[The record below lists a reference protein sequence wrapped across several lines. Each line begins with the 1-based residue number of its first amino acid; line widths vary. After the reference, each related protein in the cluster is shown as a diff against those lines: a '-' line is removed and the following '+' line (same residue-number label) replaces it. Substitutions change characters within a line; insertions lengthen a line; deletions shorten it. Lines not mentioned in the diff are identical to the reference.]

1 MTRGPLAPDDP
12 RHGTWGGYNNYRCR
26 CQPCR
31 EASRI
36 KSLAW
41 RRARGP
47 LAPNDRRHGTWGGYI
62 NYRCR
67 CQPCR
72 EANRLKG
79 RAWHRAHGVLP
90 RAERIAANAATLR
103 PCGTMAAYSR
113 HRRQRRGRVR
123 GLPGGL

>member
-1 MTRGPLAPDDP
+1 MT
-12 RHGTWGGYNNYRCR
+12 
-26 CQPCR
+26 
-31 EASRI
+31 
-36 KSLAW
+36 
-41 RRARGP
+41 RGP

-90 RAERIAANAATLR
+90 RAERIAANAAYAATLR
-103 PCGTMAAYSR
+103 PCGTMAAYHR
-113 HRRQRRGRVR
+113 HRRHGEDVCEACREAYNTYERALRRRR
-123 GLPGGL
+123 A